1 MTASTLFR
9 LGAIALAVLLL
20 GAGVASAQGPGATL
34 PAPAGNVT
42 AGDLRWHTDPT
53 QARAEARANGRPLYV
68 YIWAKYDPECIN
80 MADECLAHEAVV
92 AQLAGFELLAL
103 DAHSRVNFAF
113 FDEYQIPYVRLP
125 GLHEETPMTPL
136 VGEGQPVPVTG
147 AARWPTSLFLDSEGA
162 EVYRMYGYVPGKAF
176 AVVLSQVTEVL
187 KWRAALHKDPN
198 SAVAEAQ
205 LGHLYTVLQVF
216 PEARKHLRRA
226 LDLDPQNIT
235 GVHPDVQLDL
245 IIMDVPDNP
254 AAGAQKLREWRQI
267 WPAHPRRL
275 EAVYYEAVS
284 EVALERLD
292 AAVKILLPFKQA
304 VPGSAEANSQWYLPA
319 LTLLAKIEAARRA
332 PGPAPPRG

>member
-1 MTASTLFR
+1 MIAATNLR
-9 LGAIALAVLLL
+9 LGAIALAGLLL
-20 GAGVASAQGPGATL
+20 GMSIAAAQDPGATL

-42 AGDLRWHTDPT
+42 AADLRWYTDPT
-53 QARAEARANGRPLYV
+53 QALTQARANGRPLYV

-80 MADECLAHEAVV
+80 MADESLAHEAVV
-92 AQLAGFELLAL
+92 AQLTGFELVAL
-103 DAHSRVNFAF
+103 DAHNRANFPF
-113 FDEYQIPYVRLP
+113 FDKYQIPYVRLP
-125 GLHEETPMTPL
+125 GLEEQTPMAPL
-136 VGEGQPVPVTG
+136 VEEGEPVPIAG
-147 AARWPTSLFLDSEGA
+147 AARWPTSLFLDSEGS

-187 KWRAALHKDPN
+187 KWRAALRKDPT

-205 LGHLYTVLQVF
+205 VGHFYTVLQVF

-226 LDLDPQNIT
+226 LDLDPQNAT

-254 AAGAQKLREWRQI
+254 AAGAQKLREWQQA
-267 WPAHPRRL
+267 WPTHPRRL

-284 EVALERLD
+284 EVALEHLD
-292 AAVKILLPFKQA
+292 AAVRLLLPFKQA
-304 VPGSAEANSQWYLPA
+304 VPGSPEANSQWYLPA